1 MELRPRVA
9 ITMGDAAGIGPEIIV
24 KALADASVAARAIP
38 LVLGEARVL
47 ERAMDATQARLPI
60 RTIAKPAEAEGHAGM
75 IELIDY
81 RNVDVGKHRWGEVNP
96 AFGEAAVHY
105 TRAAV
110 RLACAGEIDAMVS
123 APLNKEA
130 MHAAGRRYEGQ
141 TEILGELTGTKPA
154 MLLLLGTMRLM
165 LFTNHMALRAVCDYV
180 RKDRVLDRLVL
191 AAAALRDL
199 GVARPRLAVAGLNPH
214 AGEEGAFGHEERD
227 EIVPAIAAARA
238 RGIDAQGPFP
248 ADTVFLR
255 ARDGAFDLTLAL
267 YHDQGLMAVK
277 LPGLGT
283 VGTLLVGLPPIRTPT
298 RHGTALDNAGKKLA
312 DHPNPPEAIPD
323 SARVARDGGGRPPS
337 PHHTARLLAGGGEP
351 LPFVP
356 GTPEERLHHPPV
368 VPPAPSGSPDLAA
381 GVAAAVAAAPADTQV
396 MLLARHGIIAW
407 GASVQQAC
415 DVADL
420 AEYTARIAIAH
431 AALPARRRVI
441 DISVPNG
448 RGMHVYPG
456 DPVLEVEPVRRIAGG
471 DVCNLPL
478 LTMR

>member
-47 ERAMDATQARLPI
+47 ERAMDATQVRLPI
-60 RTIAKPAEAEGHAGM
+60 RTIAKPAEAEGRAGT

-81 RNVDVGKHRWGEVNP
+81 RNVDVIGHRWGEVNP

-105 TRAAV
+105 TREAG
-110 RLACAGEIDAMVS
+110 RLALAGEIDAMVS

-130 MHAAGRRYEGQ
+130 MHAAGHRYEGQ

-199 GVARPRLAVAGLNPH
+199 GIARPRLAVAGLNPH

-277 LPGLGT
+277 LLGFGT
-283 VGTLLVGLPPIRTPT
+283 VVTLLVGLPLIRTST
-298 RHGTALDNAGKKLA
+298 GHGTAFDIAGKNVA
-312 DHPNPPEAIPD
+312 DHRNLLEAI
-323 SARVARDGGGRPPS
+323 RVAAEIAALRRG
-337 PHHTARLLAGGGEP
+337 AAEP
-351 LPFVP
+351 
-356 GTPEERLHHPPV
+356 G
-368 VPPAPSGSPDLAA
+368 LAA
-381 GVAAAVAAAPADTQV
+381 AYGRAA
-396 MLLARHGIIAW
+396 
-407 GASVQQAC
+407 
-415 DVADL
+415 
-420 AEYTARIAIAH
+420 
-431 AALPARRRVI
+431 
-441 DISVPNG
+441 
-448 RGMHVYPG
+448 
-456 DPVLEVEPVRRIAGG
+456 
-471 DVCNLPL
+471 
-478 LTMR
+478 